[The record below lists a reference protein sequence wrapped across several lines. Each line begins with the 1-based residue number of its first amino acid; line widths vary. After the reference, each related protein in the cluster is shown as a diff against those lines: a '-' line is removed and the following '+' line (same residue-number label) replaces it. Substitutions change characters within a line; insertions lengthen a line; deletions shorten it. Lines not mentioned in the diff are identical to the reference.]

1 VSLSYYWKMA
11 LPTGQV
17 VDSSDDPRIHIAK
30 STTSF
35 IWAQDPGLV
44 MRTCLDK
51 WREPIVIDECGR
63 EYTGAEFAE
72 IAKEAAAIWEL
83 DSVGT
88 WFS

>member
-1 VSLSYYWKMA
+1 M
-11 LPTGQV
+11 
-17 VDSSDDPRIHIAK
+17 R
-30 STTSF
+30 SF
-35 IWAQDPGLV
+35 RSGAEPEFVASRLTV

-72 IAKEAAAIWEL
+72 IAKKAAAIWEL